1 MHLIRTVVA
10 LLAIVFFYVARDL
23 LLNGV
28 VELFKAILRLADRIL
43 TYLAKS
49 IWNLIRKQKQR
60 DGPLAHDENTPIE
73 PS

>member
-1 MHLIRTVVA
+1 MHLISTVVA
-10 LLAIVFFYVARDL
+10 LLAIVCFYVARDL

-43 TYLAKS
+43 TYFAKS
-49 IWNLIRKQKQR
+49 IWNLIRKQKQT
-60 DGPLAHDENTPIE
+60 DGPLPHDENTPIE

>member
-1 MHLIRTVVA
+1 MHLMRTVVA
-10 LLAIVFFYVARDL
+10 LLAIVCFYVARDL

-43 TYLAKS
+43 TNLAKS
-49 IWNLIRKQKQR
+49 IWNLIRKQKQT
-60 DGPLAHDENTPIE
+60 DGPLPYDENTPIE